1 MRLFHV
7 TQATATATFA
17 AKEILDFYQ
26 DDLVSRDAMILDA
39 NAELYVWIGAKSNE
53 TKKKKAIEISVEYL
67 GMAKQI
73 QSRDQIQTYIVQEG
87 FEPVSFKAHFHGWL
101 DKPASHT
108 QAAGVAKAP
117 STAPPKV
124 NVLEPEEDRSGHAA
138 LTHSGN
144 VVMDVTEALKE
155 FHKTY
160 TYDELMQPVP
170 PPGVDKSCRENYLSE
185 EDFLKVFGCS
195 RAEYTAMPQWKRVQK
210 KRATGLF

>member
-1 MRLFHV
+1 MFHV

-17 AKEILDFYQ
+17 AKEVLDFYQ
-26 DDLVSRDAMILDA
+26 DDLVTRDAMILDA
-39 NAELYVWIGAKSNE
+39 GAELFVWIGSKSNE

-67 GMAKQI
+67 NLAKQN
-73 QSRDQIQTYIVQEG
+73 QGREQVQTYIVQEG
-87 FEPVSFKAHFHGWL
+87 FEPLVFKAHFHGWL
-101 DKPASHT
+101 DKPVTHV
-108 QAAGVAKAP
+108 QAAGVVKAP

-124 NVLEPEEDRSGHAA
+124 NVMEHEEDRSGHAA
-138 LTHSGN
+138 LTQSGN
-144 VVMDVTEALKE
+144 VIMDVTEALKE

-160 TYDELMQPVP
+160 TYEELMQPVP